1 MQPQQVQPG
10 QEYVPEPTP
19 SPPAVVKGI
28 DVRPEDEREEP
39 FRFTE
44 GFAPG
49 IRSNISNAAI
59 TALGAIEP
67 GINTAIGVGARL
79 LPGDQEFDK
88 QFRNVMEERAEQG
101 KGAGIRQFF
110 AAGTEAARRPTYT
123 AGCRDFRFVD
133 YAVAGY
139 AG

>member
-19 SPPAVVKGI
+19 SPPAIVKGI

-67 GINTAIGVGARL
+67 GINTAIGLGARL
-79 LPGDQEFDK
+79 CL
-88 QFRNVMEERAEQG
+88 
-101 KGAGIRQFF
+101 GIRNS
-110 AAGTEAARRPTYT
+110 TSSSVT
-123 AGCRDFRFVD
+123 
-133 YAVAGY
+133 
-139 AG
+139 